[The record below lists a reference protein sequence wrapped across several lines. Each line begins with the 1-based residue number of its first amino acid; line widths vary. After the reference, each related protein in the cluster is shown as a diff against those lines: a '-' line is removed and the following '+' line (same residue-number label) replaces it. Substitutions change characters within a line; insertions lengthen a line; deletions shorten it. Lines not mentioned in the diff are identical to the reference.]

1 METWI
6 CCKFMWDTTSI
17 KIKCKL
23 PKNYVVFVCDEKV
36 SRHFWR
42 IAIVTGVLP
51 SRDSETKR
59 SGSENYKDQ
68 CNLQTSSKST
78 LSNWIYIFFLFGFS
92 FTHIHDSQINR
103 RMGKGVYLIPLY
115 HFHPLHRHLDI
126 SRMIV
131 AGSSPLHIASSR
143 TRTGNLWFPSA
154 SR

>member
-1 METWI
+1 
-6 CCKFMWDTTSI
+6 MWDTTSI

-23 PKNYVVFVCDEKV
+23 PKSYLVLVCDEKV

-59 SGSENYKDQ
+59 SSSENYKDQ
-68 CNLQTSSKST
+68 CNPQTSRKST
-78 LSNWIYIFFLFGFS
+78 LYNWIYIFFLFGFS
-92 FTHIHDSQINR
+92 FTHINDSQGNR
-103 RMGKGVYLIPLY
+103 GMGNPLY
-115 HFHPLHRHLDI
+115 YFHPLHGHLDI
-126 SRMIV
+126 SRMI
-131 AGSSPLHIASSR
+131 AADSSPLHIASSR